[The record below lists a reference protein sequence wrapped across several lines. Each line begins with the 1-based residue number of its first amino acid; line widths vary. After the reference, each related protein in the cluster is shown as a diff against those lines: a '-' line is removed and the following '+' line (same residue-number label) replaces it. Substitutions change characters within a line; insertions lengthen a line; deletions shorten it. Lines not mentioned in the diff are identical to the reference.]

1 MRKILFS
8 IIALVTMMISSCSND
23 DIEIKTVGKLYNL
36 SYNISTQGVYDEFEI
51 TDNVREILREQSYA
65 LGVISFVYDKDGNLV
80 AKKPSSRYDF
90 NNIKKEFEGLLEGKY
105 TIVSIET
112 LVKADK
118 NFEAINW
125 SIKGED
131 KISTLEI
138 SQDTY
143 EVYYPFVLGVC
154 TNEINLTSNQSVTAT
169 PKAIGSLIELC
180 WINFDKSTNVE
191 VGFAT
196 NDIIGTYRL
205 DPSVSRVDR
214 YNTDVTSVGYIN
226 LRAIR
231 SIDGEK
237 YVFATR
243 YILEKSID
251 YSFVFKKKEN
261 EGSGTWTSYNANHG
275 SMLLED
281 GKRYFGGM
289 YYIDDYTACKT
300 YLGDEKGFR
309 AWLESLNNL
318 ENNSLVPTLHMKWG
332 DSVSNVQ
339 STMKNYT
346 LTLGTTGKAVL
357 QDDGSYAISYK
368 GKNKE
373 NNITYSFT
381 SATTGL
387 FEIDVRYSKSAVS
400 SSDILTYMQNNYL
413 FLAEDSGMYMYC
425 TNDFATYVLFWE
437 MNGEWIIG
445 YVDVNYVNNMDSKR
459 NAPAYNKLKSISPKS
474 LMQKGTVSKDA
485 QIRKKSVKLN
495 KYQY

>member
-1 MRKILFS
+1 MKKIKKCS
-8 IIALVTMMISSCSND
+8 I
-23 DIEIKTVGKLYNL
+23 
-36 SYNISTQGVYDEFEI
+36 NIYSG
-51 TDNVREILREQSYA
+51 
-65 LGVISFVYDKDGNLV
+65 
-80 AKKPSSRYDF
+80 

-118 NFEAINW
+118 DFEAWDW

-154 TNEINLTSNQSVTAT
+154 TNEVNLTSNQSVTVT
-169 PKAIGSLIELC
+169 PKAIGSLIDLC
-180 WINFDKSTNVE
+180 WINFDKSTHVE

-205 DPSVSRVDR
+205 DPSISRVDR

-226 LRAIR
+226 LRAMRI
-231 SIDGEK
+231 IEGEK

-281 GKRYFGGM
+281 GKRYSGGM

-300 YLGDEKGFR
+300 YIGDKDGFT

-445 YVDVNYVNNMDSKR
+445 YVDVNYVNNMDSKC
-459 NAPAYNKLKSISPKS
+459 NAPAYNKLKSISQKS

-485 QIRKKSVKLN
+485 QIRNKSVKLN